1 MVTSN
6 MELAGT
12 AEREDTNTGLIHE
25 LIEARWSPRSFS
37 GEAITDAQ
45 LKSILNAAS
54 WASSSYNEQPWR
66 FVIARNQDSSFKE
79 MLDTLHSGNR
89 PWASQASVLIL
100 MAAKKSLSQDGSTN
114 HFALHDTGAALA
126 NLLLQATALGLH
138 GHAMG
143 GYDRTKAREVFGI
156 PEDFALASV
165 VALGFYRGPG
175 SATAASRTRKPLN
188 EIAFDGRWNEPLW
201 L

>member
-1 MVTSN
+1 VVISK
-6 MELAGT
+6 
-12 AEREDTNTGLIHE
+12 AEPASVVVSDETNSGLIHE

-37 GEAITDAQ
+37 GEAISDDQ

-66 FVIARNQDSSFKE
+66 FVVARKQDASFKD
-79 MLDTLHSGNR
+79 MLEILNPGNR
-89 PWASQASVLIL
+89 TWASQASVLIL
-100 MAAKKSLSQDGSTN
+100 MAAKKSLSRNGATN
-114 HFALHDTGAALA
+114 HFALHDTGSALA

-143 GYDRTKAREVFGI
+143 GYDRAKAREVFGI
-156 PEDFALASV
+156 PEDFDLASV

-175 SATAASRTRKPLN
+175 SAAAANRTRKPLN
-188 EIAFDGRWNEPLW
+188 EIAFSGRWDKPLQF
-201 L
+201 